1 MGVCFEVS
9 DKRHRAENI
18 RMSSAPFKANEQ
30 QHNSDD
36 SGRNEVVHRTES
48 GTTLTVTL
56 NISLSMRRIL
66 NISSLFV

>member
-1 MGVCFEVS
+1 M
-9 DKRHRAENI
+9 

-48 GTTLTVTL
+48 GTTLAVTL

-66 NISSLFV
+66 NVSSLFV